1 MKRRK
6 YKLDVIG
13 LQHALHGIYY
23 ILSTERNFII
33 HFIAAVIVIIASC
46 LLGVT
51 KVEAIVIALT
61 IGIVMATEMMNT
73 AIEKA
78 VDLIC
83 VDILKNHLN
92 LDEYNDLAKLSKDI
106 AAGAVFIT
114 VVMAMIVGCII
125 FLPKIWSVIFY

>member
-1 MKRRK
+1 MKRKK
-6 YKLDVIG
+6 YKIDVIG

-23 ILSTERNFII
+23 ILNTERNFMI
-33 HFIAAVIVIIASC
+33 HSAVSVFVVIASV
-46 LLGVT
+46 LLGVSRI
-51 KVEAIVIALT
+51 EAIIIALT

-83 VDILKNHLN
+83 NDIMKNHLN
-92 LDEYNDLAKLSKDI
+92 LDEYNVLAKLSKDI

-114 VVMAMIVGCII
+114 VIMAIVIGCII
-125 FLPKIWSVIFY
+125 FLPKIWAIL